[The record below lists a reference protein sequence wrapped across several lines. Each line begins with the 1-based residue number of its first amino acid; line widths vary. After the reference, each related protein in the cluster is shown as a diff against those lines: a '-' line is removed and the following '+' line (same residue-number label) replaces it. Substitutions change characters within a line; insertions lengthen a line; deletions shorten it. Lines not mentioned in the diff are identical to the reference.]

1 MNQKITIIFKLRRIT
16 FLISGI
22 HNKNLTNSKTTMVK
36 NHLKK
41 YHLNFQT
48 WSRKNLDF
56 YSKNSNME
64 NWIFFA
70 RISKHGKLFKIE
82 YFWRENSSMV
92 IFQNWYFWRE
102 ISKMLIFEIDN
113 LAQKFKNGKLTFLAQ
128 KFKQGKLFKIEY
140 FWRKNS
146 NLLNFQNWHFWRENS
161 NLVNFS

>member
-1 MNQKITIIFKLRRIT
+1 M
-16 FLISGI
+16 
-22 HNKNLTNSKTTMVK
+22 
-36 NHLKK
+36 
-41 YHLNFQT
+41 NFQT
-48 WSRKNLDF
+48 WSRENLDF

-161 NLVNFS
+161 NLVIFLKFNIFATKIQKNKRFARDEMRQFESILNTVFVEF